1 MSIPGRGV
9 GGRRTCSPVSLMSR
23 LAIVLA
29 APCVYAVTY
38 MVRFKQLT
46 GMISPGL
53 YPRASS
59 TLFMGSWPVNAV
71 ARDVK
76 KESNATVGSH
86 ADGCRF
92 EIMARILRG
101 EANRSLSAC
110 KPGTAREAA
119 ATVEV
124 HVSTWT
130 MLGTRI
136 EVPGL
141 CPSAARDSRSSS
153 AI

>member
-1 MSIPGRGV
+1 MAV
-9 GGRRTCSPVSLMSR
+9 VSR
-23 LAIVLA
+23 
-29 APCVYAVTY
+29 
-38 MVRFKQLT
+38 
-46 GMISPGL
+46 
-53 YPRASS
+53 
-59 TLFMGSWPVNAV
+59 SW
-71 ARDVK
+71 R
-76 KESNATVGSH
+76 ES
-86 ADGCRF
+86 
-92 EIMARILRG
+92 LRG